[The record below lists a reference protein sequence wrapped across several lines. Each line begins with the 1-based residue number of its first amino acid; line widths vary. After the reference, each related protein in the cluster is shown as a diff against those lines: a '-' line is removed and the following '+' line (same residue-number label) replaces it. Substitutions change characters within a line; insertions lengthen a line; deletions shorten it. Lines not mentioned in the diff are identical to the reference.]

1 MSDEELQ
8 LREEE
13 GTPVTRKHR
22 RNYSAEYKLEAID
35 WAHKYSINS
44 AAKKFTKEIR
54 SRIQDWLKNED
65 EIRRQVSIF
74 IYYNFNCK
82 LLTLGTHLPLERKL
96 ERSLAEWIRESRE
109 NKLPMSRRII
119 SLEATQLFEGTGL
132 KISNGWLNKFLKR
145 HNFVLRCRTT
155 TCQKPPADYI
165 QAIAK
170 FIIYVEQRRKAA
182 KFSEIFAFNETSM
195 EYDCTSNRVVDT
207 RGAKDEDGPIGTLGL
222 GHLREF
228 RSQAMAADGHNDYEG
243 SGISDDEAEV
253 DLGDVDSDDELILDQ
268 NEDEVGYDFDWLL

>member
-44 AAKKFTKEIR
+44 AAKKFTKGIR

-65 EIRRQVSIF
+65 EIRRQVNSSAVGAKRK
-74 IYYNFNCK
+74 K
-82 LLTLGTHLPLERKL
+82 LDGGGRPLLRPEL
-96 ERSLAEWIRESRE
+96 DIQLAEWIRESRE

-132 KISNGWLNKFLKR
+132 KNNWEREMRVTVCLCAHSDPGRWTNW
-145 HNFVLRCRTT
+145 H
-155 TCQKPPADYI
+155 
-165 QAIAK
+165 
-170 FIIYVEQRRKAA
+170 
-182 KFSEIFAFNETSM
+182 TS
-195 EYDCTSNRVVDT
+195 
-207 RGAKDEDGPIGTLGL
+207 L

-268 NEDEVGYDFDWLL
+268 NEDEVGYDF